1 MGEIHEQ
8 LPPEAAAESVI
19 MELQNQHGARIEPG
33 MNEKL
38 LDLKPGE
45 SISGTTDTG
54 VSWTVT
60 RNEKVGSFSIEA
72 GKDE

>member
-19 MELQNQHGARIEPG
+19 MELKNQHGVKVEPG

-38 LDLKPGE
+38 LGLKPGE
-45 SISGTTDTG
+45 SISGETDQG
-54 VSWTVT
+54 VRWAVT
-60 RNEKVGSFSIEA
+60 RNEKVGSFSLET
-72 GKDE
+72 GQDE